1 MSKEIIRT
9 SSIGKSYRDNLSNL
23 EVLKDINFTV
33 FSGEFLVIQGP
44 SGAGKSTLLH
54 ILGGLDNPTCGKV
67 YFQGADIYRLD
78 ENRRSSFRNK
88 EVGFVF
94 QFFHLLP
101 ELNALENVLLPGILK
116 SWWERKKSLGVA
128 LELLERLGLS
138 KRLKHRPGALS
149 GGEQQRVAI
158 ARALIN
164 HPQLLLCDEPTGN
177 LDSENG
183 KKILQLLIELNQ
195 SQKITI
201 VMVTHDQDSACGAG
215 RIIHLKDGIILNR
228 ATERAPAQLN

>member
-1 MSKEIIRT
+1 MSEEILKV
-9 SSIGKSYRDNLSNL
+9 SSICKSYREDSNNL
-23 EVLKDINFTV
+23 EVLKNINFTV
-33 FSGEFLVIQGP
+33 AAGEFLVIQGP

-54 ILGGLDNPTCGKV
+54 ILGGLDNPTTGAV
-67 YFQGADIYRLD
+67 YFQGADIYAID
-78 ENRRSSFRNK
+78 ENRRSSIRNQK
-88 EVGFVF
+88 IGFVF

-101 ELNALENVLLPGILK
+101 ELDALENVLLPGILK
-116 SWWERKKSLGVA
+116 SWWERKKSLGMA

-138 KRLKHRPGALS
+138 GRLKHRPSALS

-164 HPQLLLCDEPTGN
+164 RPALLLCDEPTGN

-183 KKILQLLIELNQ
+183 KNILQLLVELNQ

-201 VMVTHDQDSACGAG
+201 VMVTHDQDIACGAR
-215 RIIHLKDGIILNR
+215 RIIRLKDGVILH
-228 ATERAPAQLN
+228 

>member
-1 MSKEIIRT
+1 MSEEIIKA
-9 SSIGKSYRDNLSNL
+9 SAIGKSYRDNLNNL

-33 FSGEFLVIQGP
+33 SEGEFLVIQGP

-54 ILGGLDNPTCGKV
+54 ILGGLDNPTCGRV
-67 YFQGADIYRLD
+67 YFQGADIYAAD
-78 ENRRSSFRNK
+78 ENTRSSFRNQK
-88 EVGFVF
+88 IGFVF

-101 ELNALENVLLPGILK
+101 ELNALENVLLPAILK
-116 SWWERKKSLGVA
+116 SWWERKKCLGVA

-138 KRLKHRPGALS
+138 GRLKHRPGALS

-183 KKILQLLIELNQ
+183 KNILRLLIELNQ
-195 SQKITI
+195 SQKITM
-201 VMVTHDQDSACGAG
+201 VMVTHDQDIACGAG
-215 RIIHLKDGIILNR
+215 RIIHLKDGLILH
-228 ATERAPAQLN
+228 

>member
-1 MSKEIIRT
+1 MSKDIVKVNGIC
-9 SSIGKSYRDNLSNL
+9 KSYRDSASSL

-33 FSGEFLVIQGP
+33 GEGEFLAVQGP

-54 ILGGLDNPTCGKV
+54 ILGGLDNPTKGKV
-67 YFQGADIYRLD
+67 YFEGADIYGLD
-78 ENRRSSFRNK
+78 ENSRAAFRNRK
-88 EVGFVF
+88 VGFVF

-101 ELNALENVLLPGILK
+101 ELTALENVLLPSILK
-116 SWWERKKSLGVA
+116 SWWSRKKSSEFA
-128 LELLERLGLS
+128 RQLLDRLGLS
-138 KRLKHRPGALS
+138 GRLGHKPAALS

-183 KKILQLLIELNQ
+183 ENILRLLTELNR
-195 SQKITI
+195 SEKITVLI
-201 VMVTHDQDSACGAG
+201 VTHDKDIAKGAS
-215 RIIHLKDGIILNR
+215 RIIHLKDGVIL
-228 ATERAPAQLN
+228 

>member
-1 MSKEIIRT
+1 MSKNIVEVNGIC
-9 SSIGKSYRDNLSNL
+9 KSYRDSASNL

-33 FSGEFLVIQGP
+33 SPGEFLVIQGP

-54 ILGGLDNPTCGKV
+54 ILGGLDNPTSGKV
-67 YFQGADIYRLD
+67 YFQGADIYGLD
-78 ENRRSSFRNK
+78 ENTRATFRNQK
-88 EVGFVF
+88 VGFVF

-116 SWWERKKSLGVA
+116 SWWERKKSLDYA
-128 LELLERLGLS
+128 IALLERLGLS
-138 KRLKHRPGALS
+138 PRLKHRPQTLS

-164 HPQLLLCDEPTGN
+164 RPQLLLCDEPTGN

-183 KKILQLLIELNQ
+183 KNILQLLIELNQ
-195 SQKITI
+195 SEKITI
-201 VMVTHDQDSACGAG
+201 IMVTHDQDIASKAG
-215 RIIHLKDGIILNR
+215 RILYLRDGRILN
-228 ATERAPAQLN
+228 

>member
-1 MSKEIIRT
+1 MSEEIIKA
-9 SSIGKSYRDNLSNL
+9 SSICKSYRDNLNNL

-33 FSGEFLVIQGP
+33 SPGEFLVIQGP

-54 ILGGLDNPTCGKV
+54 ILGGLDDPTRGKV
-67 YFQGADIYRLD
+67 YFQGADIYAID
-78 ENRRSSFRNK
+78 ENRRSVFRNK
-88 EVGFVF
+88 EIGFVF

-138 KRLKHRPGALS
+138 QRLKHRPGALS

-183 KKILQLLIELNQ
+183 KKILQLLMELNQ

-201 VMVTHDQDSACGAG
+201 IMVTHDQEIACGAG
-215 RIIHLKDGIILNR
+215 RIIHLKDGVILN
-228 ATERAPAQLN
+228 

>member
-1 MSKEIIRT
+1 MNKEVIKTI
-9 SSIGKSYRDNLSNL
+9 SICKSYPDHLNNL

-33 FSGEFLVIQGP
+33 AAGEFLVIQGP

-54 ILGGLDNPTCGKV
+54 ILGGLDNPTRGEV
-67 YFQGADIYRLD
+67 YFQGADIYALD
-78 ENRRSSFRNK
+78 ENRRSMIRNQK
-88 EVGFVF
+88 IGFVF

-101 ELNALENVLLPGILK
+101 ELSALENVLLPVILK
-116 SWWERKKSLGVA
+116 SWWERKNSLAAA

-138 KRLKHRPGALS
+138 ARLKHRPGALS

-183 KKILQLLIELNQ
+183 KNILQLLMELNQ

-201 VMVTHDQDSACGAG
+201 VMVTHDQDIAIGAS
-215 RIIHLKDGIILNR
+215 RVIHLKDGVILY
-228 ATERAPAQLN
+228 

>member
-1 MSKEIIRT
+1 MNKEIVRV
-9 SSIGKSYRDNLSNL
+9 SGIGKSYRDNLSSL
-23 EVLKDINFTV
+23 EVLRDINFTV
-33 FSGEFLVIQGP
+33 AQGEFLVIQGP

-54 ILGGLDNPTCGKV
+54 ILGGLDNPTTGEV
-67 YFQGADIYRLD
+67 YFQGEDIYTLD
-78 ENRRSSFRNK
+78 ENARSNFRNQQ
-88 EVGFVF
+88 VGFVF

-128 LELLERLGLS
+128 FELLERLGLS
-138 KRLKHRPGALS
+138 SRLKHRPGALS
-149 GGEQQRVAI
+149 GGEQQRVAL

-201 VMVTHDQDSACGAG
+201 VMVTHDQDIACGAG
-215 RIIHLKDGIILNR
+215 RIIHLKDGVLLN
-228 ATERAPAQLN
+228 

>member
-1 MSKEIIRT
+1 MSEEIIKV
-9 SSIGKSYRDNLSNL
+9 SSICKSYQDNSNNL
-23 EVLKDINFTV
+23 EVLKDIDFTV
-33 FSGEFLVIQGP
+33 SPGEFLVIQGP

-54 ILGGLDNPTCGKV
+54 ILGGLDNPTRGKV
-67 YFQGADIYRLD
+67 YFQGADIYAVD
-78 ENRRSSFRNK
+78 ENTRSAMRNQK
-88 EVGFVF
+88 IGFVF

-116 SWWERKKSLGVA
+116 SWWERKKSLGTA
-128 LELLERLGLS
+128 LELLEKLGLS
-138 KRLKHRPGALS
+138 ARLKHRPSALS

-183 KKILQLLIELNQ
+183 KNILRLLIELNQ

-201 VMVTHDQDSACGAG
+201 VMVTHDQDIACGAG
-215 RIIHLKDGIILNR
+215 RIIHLKDGVILGK
-228 ATERAPAQLN
+228 

>member
-1 MSKEIIRT
+1 MSEEIIKV
-9 SSIGKSYRDNLSNL
+9 SSIGKSYREDSNNL

-33 FSGEFLVIQGP
+33 AAGEFLVIQGP

-54 ILGGLDNPTCGKV
+54 ILGGLDNPTQGKV
-67 YFQGADIYRLD
+67 YFRGTDIYASD

-128 LELLERLGLS
+128 LELLEKLGLS
-138 KRLKHRPGALS
+138 GRLKHRPGALS

-201 VMVTHDQDSACGAG
+201 VMVTHDKDIACGAG
-215 RIIHLKDGIILNR
+215 RIIHLKDGLILN
-228 ATERAPAQLN
+228 

>member
-1 MSKEIIRT
+1 MNEEIIKV
-9 SSIGKSYRDNLSNL
+9 SAIGKSYRDNINNL
-23 EVLKDINFTV
+23 EVLKDINFAV
-33 FSGEFLVIQGP
+33 ALGEFLVIQGP

-54 ILGGLDNPTCGKV
+54 ILGGLDNPTTGKV
-67 YFQGADIYRLD
+67 YFKGADIYASD
-78 ENRRSSFRNK
+78 ENRRSVFRNK

-101 ELNALENVLLPGILK
+101 ELNALENVLLPGILN
-116 SWWERKKSLGVA
+116 SWWERKKYLGVA
-128 LELLERLGLS
+128 LELLEKLGLS
-138 KRLKHRPGALS
+138 GRLKHRPGALS

-164 HPQLLLCDEPTGN
+164 RPQLLLCDEPTGN

-183 KKILQLLIELNQ
+183 KKILQLLIELNL

-201 VMVTHDQDSACGAG
+201 VMVTHDQDIACGAG
-215 RIIHLKDGIILNR
+215 RIIHLKDGVLLN
-228 ATERAPAQLN
+228 